1 MGSLSTVALGVVVGF
16 PLLSAL
22 ALQHITAARSL
33 VFIGLLPLSTAIF
46 GVIRG
51 KERPRPAFWLFALL
65 GSACVAGF
73 ALAQDTATSWRGDLL
88 RSEERRAGQERGR
101 ACRSRVAA

>member
-1 MGSLSTVALGVVVGF
+1 MASLSTVALGVVVGF
-16 PLLSAL
+16 PLLSSL

-65 GSACVAGF
+65 GSAFVAGF
-73 ALAQDTATSWRGDLL
+73 ALAQATATASLGKPSR
-88 RSEERRAGQERGR
+88 RGR
-101 ACRSRVAA
+101 VCPFVRTSVVAG

>member
-1 MGSLSTVALGVVVGF
+1 MASVSTVALGVVVGF

-51 KERPRPAFWLFALL
+51 KERPRPAFWIFALL
-65 GSACVAGF
+65 GSACVSGF
-73 ALAQDTATSWRGDLL
+73 ALATDTATSWRGDLL
-88 RSEERRAGQERGR
+88 LHGATLTRRTGHPTGGR
-101 ACRSRVAA
+101 